1 MKISGNKEFWWVS
14 KNIVVL
20 LESLRI
26 SLRMNL
32 LDFENKGFK
41 IECNNLE
48 C

>member
-1 MKISGNKEFWWVS
+1 MSGNREFWWVS

-20 LESLRI
+20 FESLKI
-26 SLRMNL
+26 SFKINR